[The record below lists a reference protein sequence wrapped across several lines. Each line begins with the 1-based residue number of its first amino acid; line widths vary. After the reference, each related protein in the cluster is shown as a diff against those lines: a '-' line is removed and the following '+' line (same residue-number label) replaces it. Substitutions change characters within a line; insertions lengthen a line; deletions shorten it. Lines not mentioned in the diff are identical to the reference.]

1 MNETTTETGKV
12 DQPKPK
18 KKPSTL
24 NLKFLSHG
32 TLESKDLEFTRRFY
46 EEFMG
51 FEVIQPAK
59 IALWIR
65 LGGNN
70 IYAVV
75 QTMPGRKGEM
85 TFLNHNGV
93 DVETEDDV
101 DEAHRLVTRDAE
113 KWKIHKIS
121 KPAVQ
126 HGTYSFYFWDCDDN
140 AWEILANPPGGY
152 SWLFEKGDQE
162 GLGHMS
168 RKFERPESTRR
179 RTKIVDDSQEKTS

>member
-1 MNETTTETGKV
+1 
-12 DQPKPK
+12 
-18 KKPSTL
+18 
-24 NLKFLSHG
+24 
-32 TLESKDLEFTRRFY
+32 
-46 EEFMG
+46 
-51 FEVIQPAK
+51 
-59 IALWIR
+59 LWIR

-75 QTMPGRKGEM
+75 QVLEGRKSEM

-101 DEAHRLVTRDAE
+101 DECHRLCVRDAE
-113 KWKIHKIS
+113 KWKLHKIS
-121 KPAVQ
+121 KPMVQ

-152 SWLFEKGDQE
+152 SWMFERGDQD
-162 GLGHMS
+162 GVGHMS

-179 RTKIVDDSQEKTS
+179 RTKPE

>member
-1 MNETTTETGKV
+1 MNEATTETGKAE
-12 DQPKPK
+12 QPKPGK
-18 KKPSTL
+18 QQSTL

-32 TLESKDLEFTRRFY
+32 TLESKDLDFTRRFY

-51 FEVIQPAK
+51 FEVIRPAK
-59 IALWIR
+59 ISLWIR
-65 LGGNN
+65 LGGMN

-75 QTMPGRKGEM
+75 QVAGGRKSEM

-101 DEAHRLVTRDAE
+101 DEAHRLVMRDAE
-113 KWKIHKIS
+113 KWKMRKIS

-152 SWLFEKGDQE
+152 SWMFERGDQE
-162 GLGHMS
+162 GIGHMS
-168 RKFERPESTRR
+168 RKFDRPESTKRPP
-179 RTKIVDDSQEKTS
+179 KLLGK

>member
-1 MNETTTETGKV
+1 MSESKTEAGKTE
-12 DQPKPK
+12 QPAPAMRK
-18 KKPSTL
+18 KESTL
-24 NLKFLSHG
+24 HLKFLSHG
-32 TLESKDLEFTRRFY
+32 TLESKDLDFTRRFY

-51 FEVIQPAK
+51 FEVIRPAK
-59 IALWIR
+59 ISLWIR

-75 QTMPGRKGEM
+75 QVMAGRKSEM

-93 DVETEDDV
+93 DVDTEDDV
-101 DEAHRLVTRDAE
+101 DEAHRLVVRDAE
-113 KWKIHKIS
+113 KWKLHKIS

-152 SWLFEKGDQE
+152 SWMFERGDQE
-162 GLGHMS
+162 GLGHMN

-179 RTKIVDDSQEKTS
+179 RTKTEG